1 MNLRRLNLLRK
12 LAYVPLTMAAQ
23 DAMAQQQGGGD
34 PNAQGGDPSMQG
46 GDPSMQG
53 QGGEGMPQMPE
64 GQGGIQIVQGP
75 NGEPIDAETGFIV
88 IDEEQGLEQ
97 EPNTGII
104 FNKFTEEFFTP
115 EGQPMDPQE
124 AQSMIEQAM
133 QQGGEQGGMP
143 QEGMDPSMQGQDP
156 SMMQGQEGGDPSMQG
171 QGSGMMQGQEGM
183 DPSMQGGDPSMQGQD
198 PSMMQGGEGMPQGG
212 SPEMDG
218 MLGNGPMIDPNTGL
232 PIDPNT
238 GYYMQPGQEQ
248 GAGEE
253 QDLSEM
259 IPGLEQ
265 FMASTD
271 RSIERQDK
279 AMKRVIHD
287 LAGTRT
293 DMQGLRREI
302 QKMNDNNDTLLARVD
317 NLANLIESVIAGSQG
332 GAYPMA
338 E

>member
-23 DAMAQQQGGGD
+23 DAMAQQQVGVD
-34 PNAQGGDPSMQG
+34 PNAQG

-88 IDEEQGLEQ
+88 IDEAQGLEQ

-124 AQSMIEQAM
+124 AQYMIEQAM
-133 QQGGEQGGMP
+133 QQGGMP
-143 QEGMDPSMQGQDP
+143 QEGVDPSMQGQDP
-156 SMMQGQEGGDPSMQG
+156 SMMQGVDPSMQD
-171 QGSGMMQGQEGM
+171 QDPNMMQSQEGM
-183 DPSMQGGDPSMQGQD
+183 DPA
-198 PSMMQGGEGMPQGG
+198 MMQVGEGVPQGG
-212 SPEMDG
+212 STEMDG
-218 MLGNGPMIDPNTGL
+218 MLGSGPMIDPNTGL
-232 PIDPNT
+232 PIDPST

-248 GAGEE
+248 GVGGE

-317 NLANLIESVIAGSQG
+317 NLANLIESVISGSQG
-332 GAYPMA
+332 GVYPMA